1 MALGNGLAI
10 CINTFNVLFP
20 ALEIHRKGLSFEI
33 KICQILVMEQRK
45 INFEQMS
52 FLVMFYRVVAR
63 KILTHLV
70 LCILESCIRIK
81 SNLNKIKD

>member
-1 MALGNGLAI
+1 MALGNGLVI

-20 ALEIHRKGLSFEI
+20 ASEIHTKGLCFEI
-33 KICQILVMEQRK
+33 KIYQILVMEQRK

-63 KILTHLV
+63 KNLTHLV
-70 LCILESCIRIK
+70 LCISESCIRIK
-81 SNLNKIKD
+81 SNLNRIKD